1 MIHSLVSFTIVFCL
15 VFKGQITAPPVF
27 GDLINVPFSANE
39 VNAFFQHIFLRHA
52 LNNFRLISDN

>member
-27 GDLINVPFSANE
+27 GDLINI
-39 VNAFFQHIFLRHA
+39 AFGHFRV
-52 LNNFRLISDN
+52 NNFFKKF